1 MVLSSSLVISPLRAV
16 TFLITSVVV
25 MFATFPMRPSGV
37 MFILIVDAVAS
48 LPVLALV
55 EVAVAAVL
63 VDVDAA
69 KMVVDDIA
77 AAIDVVA
84 IEVLVMSTDMVVV
97 SLSSMM
103 VSRTER

>member
-1 MVLSSSLVISPLRAV
+1 MVMSSSLVISPLRAV
-16 TFLITSVVV
+16 TFVITSVVV
-25 MFATFPMRPSGV
+25 IFATFPMRSSGV
-37 MFILIVDAVAS
+37 MFILLVDAVAS
-48 LPVLALV
+48 SPVLALV

-63 VDVDAA
+63 VDAEAA
-69 KMVVDDIA
+69 KMVVDDTA
-77 AAIDVVA
+77 AAVDVVA